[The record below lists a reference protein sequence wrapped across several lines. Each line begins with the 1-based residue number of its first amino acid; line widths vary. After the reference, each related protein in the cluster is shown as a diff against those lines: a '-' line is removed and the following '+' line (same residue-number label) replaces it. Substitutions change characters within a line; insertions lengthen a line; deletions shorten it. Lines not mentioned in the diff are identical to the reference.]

1 MSLFRRAG
9 ADGQLGLCEA
19 LSRELDVARQA
30 ARAASDGA

>member
-19 LSRELDVARQA
+19 LNRELSSARDADA
-30 ARAASDGA
+30 AHSSGV